1 LLDDAETEL
10 DRQSPS
16 AASSAIDG
24 GRFVPGTILDARYR
38 IVSLLGRGGMG
49 EVYRAEDLKL
59 GEQVAL
65 KFLPEGLGADGAA
78 LARFHREVRTARGI
92 AHPNVVR
99 VYDIGEQDG
108 QPFLSME
115 YVDGED
121 LSILLKRIGH
131 LPAKKGVE
139 LARQLCAGLAAAHQA
154 GVLHRDLKPANVMID
169 GQGRAKISDFG
180 LADLAAEQRSP
191 DGAGTP
197 SYMAPEQLAEGRT
210 SFASDIYSLGL
221 ILYEL
226 FTGERPFRA
235 ASREE
240 LINLHRESEPSAPTS
255 HVETLDPLVERA
267 ILRCLAR
274 EPEERPSS
282 PLLVAASLP
291 GGDPLAVALA
301 AGETPS
307 PEMVARAVVAG
318 TLSRPRAWGLLATA
332 LAGILALLVF
342 FNRQTTLHYDGVPL
356 KPEVLE
362 HQAETL
368 LAQIGWPPGSRG
380 LGRHL
385 EARSSF
391 AFGDERH
398 TPEEWRALA
407 SDRSTFFDYLYRVG
421 PAGMSPQRRWARVPS
436 ADDPPPNEPGMASV
450 LLDSRGRLRQLL
462 AVPES
467 EAVSTASEAEPD
479 WAPLFAA
486 AELDA
491 AEWTPV
497 EPSRAAPV
505 YATSL
510 WAWTGSPADQPQQKF
525 LIEGAARGDRVVFW
539 RLSEAD
545 GAQRPPVGAARIIVA
560 LAVFASI
567 LLVAA
572 WQALA
577 NLRSGRG
584 DRRGS
589 LRIALVAGV
598 ASLVDQSTAVATLT
612 RGAELSLVFA
622 VLAQATFVGGAVWL
636 IYMAIEPLMRRHF
649 PKGLVSWSRVL
660 AGRLNDPL
668 VGRDVLLGLAMTAI
682 FATFFWA
689 PNLWALRSAAGGTLQ
704 GGYPHGLNALLGPVL
719 VIGNLFSIVQILLP
733 LGFMFLYVAPR
744 LVLRNSRLATA
755 VGALALFGFSVAFEG
770 ANSTGVV
777 LGLFVVLICARIGFV
792 GLVALTIFMNNLVLS
807 PASLDTAAWW
817 APNSW
822 IGIGVVVAL
831 AIWAFRNAVEP
842 REGVTSSGA

>member
-1 LLDDAETEL
+1 LPDESETEL
-10 DRQSPS
+10 HPNASSPS
-16 AASSAIDG
+16 ASAIDG
-24 GRFVPGTILDARYR
+24 GRFVSGTILDARYR
-38 IVSLLGRGGMG
+38 IVALLGRGGMG

-65 KFLPEGLGADGAA
+65 KFLPESLGADGAA

-92 AHPNVVR
+92 SHPNVVR

-108 QPFLSME
+108 VPFLSME

-131 LPAKKGVE
+131 LPDRKATEV
-139 LARQLCAGLAAAHQA
+139 ARQLCAGLAAAHQA

-180 LADLAAEQRSP
+180 LAGLAAELRDP
-191 DGAGTP
+191 DVSGTP
-197 SYMAPEQLAEGRT
+197 SYMAPEQLAQGRT
-210 SFASDIYSLGL
+210 SFASDTYSLGL
-221 ILYEL
+221 ILYEM

-240 LINLHRESEPSAPTS
+240 LINEHRDSEPSSPIS
-255 HVETLDPLVERA
+255 HVETLDPLVERV

-282 PLLVAASLP
+282 PLEVAASLP

-307 PEMVARAVVAG
+307 PEMVERAVVAG

-342 FNRQTTLHYDGVPL
+342 YNRQTTLHYDGVPL

-362 HQAETL
+362 HGAETL
-368 LAQIGWPPGSRG
+368 LARIGWPEGSRG
-380 LGRHL
+380 LGMHM
-385 EARSSF
+385 EARS
-391 AFGDERH
+391 AFTLAKERH
-398 TPEEWRALA
+398 TPDEWRALA

-421 PAGMSPQRRWARVPS
+421 PEGMSPGRRWARVFS
-436 ADDPPPNEPGMASV
+436 ADDPAPNLPGMASV

-467 EAVSTASEAEPD
+467 AAVSAASEAAPD

-486 AELDA
+486 AELDP
-491 AEWTPV
+491 AEWTPI
-497 EPSRAAPV
+497 EPSRAPPV

-510 WAWTGSPADQPQQKF
+510 SAWTGSPADQPQQKF
-525 LIEGAARGDRVVFW
+525 LIEGAARGERVVFW
-539 RLSEAD
+539 RLSEVE
-545 GAQRPPVGAARIIVA
+545 GAQKPAVSAANVIVA
-560 LAVFASI
+560 LVVFAAI
-567 LLVAA
+567 LVVAA

-589 LRIALVAGV
+589 LRIAVVVGV
-598 ASLVDQSTAVATLT
+598 ASLGNQFTAVATLT
-612 RGAELSLVFA
+612 RGAELSVAFA
-622 VLAQATFVGGAVWL
+622 VLAEATFVGGAVWL
-636 IYMAIEPLMRRHF
+636 IYMAIEPLMRRYF
-649 PKGLVSWSRVL
+649 PQGLISWSRVL
-660 AGRLNDPL
+660 AGRFTDPL

-682 FATFFWA
+682 FSTFFWA
-689 PNLWALRSAAGGTLQ
+689 PNLWALRSAAGGTLE
-704 GGYPHGLNALLGPVL
+704 GGYPHGLNPLLGPIL
-719 VIGNLFSIVQILLP
+719 VIGNLFSIIQILLP

-744 LVLRNSRLATA
+744 LVLRNSRLAVA
-755 VGALALFGFSVAFEG
+755 VGVVALFGFSLAFEG
-770 ANSTGVV
+770 LNSTGVA
-777 LGLFVVLICARIGFV
+777 LGLFVVLICARVGFV
-792 GLVALTIFMNNLVLS
+792 GLVALTIFMNNLVLA
-807 PASLDTAAWW
+807 PASLDGSAWW

-822 IGIGVVVAL
+822 IAIGVVVAL
-831 AIWAFRNAVEP
+831 AIWAFRTAAEP
-842 REGVTSSGA
+842 RDTGG